1 MIFHSYFFVYQR
13 VCFPQIALNSFSLA
27 SVPRTSETSPGC
39 IARATASNSW
49 IWSGKIHGKLHGN
62 IHGESMESM
71 GNPMENPCGNWNKKL
86 KIDGKI
92 FVEHQNDPNIK
103 TTHVEKIMGK

>member
-1 MIFHSYFFVYQR
+1 
-13 VCFPQIALNSFSLA
+13 
-27 SVPRTSETSPGC
+27 
-39 IARATASNSW
+39 
-49 IWSGKIHGKLHGN
+49 
-62 IHGESMESM
+62 MESM